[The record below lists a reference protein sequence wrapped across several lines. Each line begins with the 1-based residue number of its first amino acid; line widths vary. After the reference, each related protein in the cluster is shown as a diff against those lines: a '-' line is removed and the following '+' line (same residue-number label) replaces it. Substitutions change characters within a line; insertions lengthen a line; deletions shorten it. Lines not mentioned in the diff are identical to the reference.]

1 MTMSWLLGF
10 MLKEEF
16 RVHASYSSRT
26 MFLSFPFIITMFA
39 LSIAVTSGRLLAYTP
54 LTDAILLLHV
64 SVFLYGL
71 SVGAFGFLGRQ
82 YLERTNG
89 TRNYIVAMPAILP
102 MHLRRTF
109 FGMFV
114 RDSIFYVALLLAPA
128 TIGLMISI
136 PVTHFRLTSIGILF
150 GTALLSFL
158 LGMSLS
164 FLVST
169 VYMRSRTGFAAAVI
183 GVSGIFG
190 AAGTTRAIPLSWIL
204 PGLAA
209 HQNLPP
215 LGTNAGAAAALIL
228 LALGT
233 VAGLVVGAVLLVPDR
248 FEPPAVEVRDE
259 LPRILSR
266 LRGFDR
272 IGTLLGKEFLDLQRS
287 GTFAKM
293 FFSFVTPL
301 LFLSFTAWF
310 VRYGLQVPVGFNT
323 VFYAGMVGFF
333 GVILYNWL
341 NNVDATDYLATVPV
355 SVPEVIRAK
364 LLAFLLLTTWISVGF
379 VVTIAWLNADT
390 RLLWLAI
397 PIVVVTSTYI
407 VVLTAYLTGLR
418 TNSFLFDP
426 GVLARF
432 SVMSMLPDFGLTILS
447 FTIDRDL
454 RFAATGI
461 GIVLTVLA
469 ATTYILLKGIDAKW
483 RGTEFGE

>member
-1 MTMSWLLGF
+1 MVGLLRL
-10 MLKEEF
+10 MLREEY
-16 RVHASYSSRT
+16 RVHTGYSGRLA
-26 MFLSFPFIITMFA
+26 FLAFPVIITVFSLA
-39 LSIAVTSGRLLAYTP
+39 IAVTSERLFAYTP
-54 LTDAILLLHV
+54 ISDAILLLHA

-89 TRNYIVAMPAILP
+89 TRNYLIAMPGILP
-102 MHLRRTF
+102 MRLRRTF
-109 FGMFV
+109 LGMYV
-114 RDSIFYVALLLAPA
+114 RDAIFYVGLLLAPA
-128 TIGLMISI
+128 TLGLIVSI
-136 PVTHFRLTSIGILF
+136 PFTHFRITSIGVLF
-150 GTALLSFL
+150 GAALLSFV

-164 FLVST
+164 FFVSIL
-169 VYMRSRTGFAAAVI
+169 YMRNQILFVISVAGVTSLFA
-183 GVSGIFG
+183 
-190 AAGTTRAIPLSWIL
+190 AAGTTRTLPLSWIL

-209 HQNLPP
+209 HKQLPP
-215 LGTNAGAAAALIL
+215 FPTNLNGAAQSILSGLGILVAL
-228 LALGT
+228 
-233 VAGLVVGAVLLVPDR
+233 VAGAVLLVPEQY
-248 FEPPAVEVRDE
+248 EPRTVAAREK
-259 LPRILSR
+259 LPRLVGRLKR
-266 LRGFDR
+266 LRGYAP
-272 IGTLLGKEFLDLQRS
+272 LLSKEFVDLQRS
-287 GTFAKM
+287 GTYAKM

-341 NNVDATDYLATVPV
+341 NNVDATDYLATLPV
-355 SVPEVIRAK
+355 SVPQVIRAK
-364 LLAFLLLTTWISVGF
+364 LIAFLLLTTWVGVGF
-379 VVTIAWLNADT
+379 VGIIAWLNSDT

-397 PIVVVTSTYI
+397 PIVLVTSVYI
-407 VVLTAYLTGLR
+407 VVVTAYLTGLR

-454 RFAATGI
+454 RFAASAI
-461 GIVLTVLA
+461 ALVLAILA
-469 ATTYILLKGIDAKW
+469 ATTYMLLKGIDAKW